1 MRHNSLLYTVPPSV
15 CCRRCICG
23 HRLLQ
28 RGHRR
33 RRGGQTPSRGFVRS
47 PACSPSPLKRASPT
61 PGNCFSPTPRTGE
74 GTSRK
79 LDLLPVEA
87 PEHHPL
93 VAAVTSSPVLKDV
106 SDGFTEACAKSLL
119 QHRIRVQPEPRP
131 HLAKST
137 ATPVA
142 NTQNLNAAMWR
153 RPPRGSRS
161 LSTCGPSDTTTRIR
175 GSKRKVSGGERVSEA
190 YSWGS
195 VPHHRSRRDDIFKG
209 LAKLKARKVAKLSDT
224 KSDKP

>member
-1 MRHNSLLYTVPPSV
+1 MRNRQRLAKSLLSGSESEEGS
-15 CCRRCICG
+15 CG
-23 HRLLQ
+23 TTPYSIPYLL
-28 RGHRR
+28 RSAADAASAAIDYSKGDIED
-33 RRGGQTPSRGFVRS
+33 GVVDSPPSRGFVRTL
-47 PACSPSPLKRASPT
+47 ACSPSPLKRASPT

-137 ATPVA
+137 ATSVA
-142 NTQNLNAAMWR
+142 NT
-153 RPPRGSRS
+153 
-161 LSTCGPSDTTTRIR
+161 
-175 GSKRKVSGGERVSEA
+175 
-190 YSWGS
+190 
-195 VPHHRSRRDDIFKG
+195 
-209 LAKLKARKVAKLSDT
+209 
-224 KSDKP
+224 